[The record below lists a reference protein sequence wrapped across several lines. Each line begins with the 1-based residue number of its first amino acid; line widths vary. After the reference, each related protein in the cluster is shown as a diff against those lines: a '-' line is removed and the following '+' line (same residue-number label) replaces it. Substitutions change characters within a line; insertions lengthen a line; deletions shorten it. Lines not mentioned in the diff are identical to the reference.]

1 MGSADR
7 ARGPSQWTEPAAPL
21 PPPRWL
27 AGTAPHL
34 SERYQGP
41 LIDGRLLDQLLVLLL
56 KVPDPRARIPKE
68 DHLLAHGAVLLL
80 QAGKPLAAVV
90 ELAVADLRLL
100 PEPLDLLLKVFLVL
114 LQLRALLLKTL
125 VLETGRRSMSS

>member
-1 MGSADR
+1 MISNGFS
-7 ARGPSQWTEPAAPL
+7 GPSQRTEPAAPL

-56 KVPDPRARIPKE
+56 KVPDPRARIPEE

-80 QAGKPLAAVV
+80 QAGQPLAAVV
-90 ELAVADLRLL
+90 ELAVPDLRLL

-125 VLETGRRSMSS
+125 VLETGSRSMSS